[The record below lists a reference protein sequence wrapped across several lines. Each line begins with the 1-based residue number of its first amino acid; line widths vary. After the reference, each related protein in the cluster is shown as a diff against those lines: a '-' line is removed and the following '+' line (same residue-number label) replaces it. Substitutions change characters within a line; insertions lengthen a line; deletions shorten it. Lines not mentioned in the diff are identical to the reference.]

1 MLNSLIVAPV
11 VLQYNLTMKRIFILL
26 LLLSVIPLTLCAK
39 KFPYTKENLLTNER
53 EKKTHQNAGAI
64 YQRIKDINQQ
74 KIDAFESFVHDMP
87 LEEKICQLFI
97 ENLEGNTTFMPVEH
111 LRDISNNQEIPESS
125 YIIPGGYLFF
135 SFNIGDSPAQIMGFT
150 DSIRE
155 FCMTNGKN
163 PPFLAVDQEGGYVN
177 RLRKINGPLPSS
189 QDIAEKIDADEAAQL
204 YGMQAQ
210 QMKLLGFHV
219 NLAPVVEVCTDS
231 NRDFLAERSFGNA
244 AQVKNY
250 GAAAIRAYEDNSI
263 GTVLKHFPG
272 NTNTDPHTGLPEIKL
287 EEKELFESLEPFEEL
302 IKQNPSGILMSHA
315 RTKAVDG
322 KVPSCLSH
330 VWVTEILRNKYGYD
344 GIIFSDDIFMGA
356 LASNGYTPEKAVV
369 MAVEAGID
377 CIMISEKR
385 ILKPARVLYKT
396 ACENPEFAAKIEAA
410 VKRIQRFKL
419 DIGILELAD
428 DGMGAYV
435 IKAAASD
442 DGDSSSLSEKLE
454 QFNAEKQSN
463 SEFYKQHF
471 AK

>member
-1 MLNSLIVAPV
+1 MTFSL
-11 VLQYNLTMKRIFILL
+11 
-26 LLLSVIPLTLCAK
+26 PLTLCAK
-39 KFPYTKENLLTNER
+39 KYPNTKENLLTNEK
-53 EKKTHQNAGAI
+53 EKKTHQNASAI
-64 YQRIKDINQQ
+64 YQRIKDINQL
-74 KIDAFESFVHDMP
+74 KIEAFESFINDMP

-97 ENLEGNTTFMPVEH
+97 ENLEGNTSFMPVEK

-135 SFNIGDSPAQIMGFT
+135 SFNIGDSPAQIMEFT
-150 DSIRE
+150 DSIRAY
-155 FCMTNGKN
+155 CLANGKN

-177 RLRKINGPLPSS
+177 RLRKINGPLPS
-189 QDIAEKIDADEAAQL
+189 AEELANRLTIDEAGQL
-204 YGMQAQ
+204 YEMQAE

-244 AQVKNY
+244 EAVTGY
-250 GAAAIRAYEDNSI
+250 GAAAIRAYEDNKI

-287 EEKELFESLEPFEEL
+287 EEKELFESLEPFEKL
-302 IKQNPSGILMSHA
+302 IKENPSGILMSHA

-322 KVPSCLSH
+322 NVPSCLSH
-330 VWVTEILRNKYGYD
+330 VWVTEILRNKYGYK

-356 LASNGYTPEKAVV
+356 LASNGYAPEKAVV

-385 ILKPARVLYKT
+385 ILKPARVLYEA
-396 ACENPEFAAKIEAA
+396 ACKDADFAAKIEAS
-410 VKRIQRFKL
+410 VRRFQRFKL
-419 DIGILELAD
+419 DFGLLELAD
-428 DGMGAYV
+428 DGRGGYV
-435 IKAAASD
+435 IKAAVAD
-442 DGDSSSLSEKLE
+442 EGDLSSSLSERLE
-454 QFNAEKQSN
+454 QFNKEEKRN
-463 SEFYKQHF
+463 TGFYKQYF